1 MTILST
7 EKQIAIRITVAF
19 LIMVASSWNL
29 MSYLKEI
36 FLNAWQG
43 NFNTSVPLVMW
54 LWVVLGLVGV
64 VIFVRAGMSWDRIQ
78 DAEATNPP
86 R

>member
-1 MTILST
+1 MTMKCA
-7 EKQIAIRITVAF
+7 EKKIAVRITVAF
-19 LIMVASSWNL
+19 LIMVASCWNL
-29 MSYLKEI
+29 MIYLKTI

-43 NFNTSVPLVMW
+43 NFNISVPSVMW

-64 VIFVRAGMSWDRIQ
+64 VIFVRAGMSWDRMQ
-78 DAEATNPP
+78 DAEATNLH